1 MEKKVS
7 QIEAGIQTAFID
19 YNINSDPDFKPQF
32 ISNDY
37 KEGRKVVSAI
47 EQELRNC
54 DEFFISVAFI
64 TEGGIAPL
72 LQTLKELEAKGIKG
86 RILTTDYLT
95 FSEPKA
101 LRKLN
106 ELSNVEVRMY
116 CVGTENQGFHTKG
129 YMFREGE
136 IYKIIVGS
144 SNLTAKALT
153 INKEWNT
160 KIVATTQGEYLR
172 EMRIEF
178 NYLWDKARSLDG
190 WIDTYTQ
197 IYEEQKAITRQ
208 TAIPSLDQY
217 KLEPNSMQVSFIDN
231 LNQLIANNQNRA
243 LLVSATGTGKTY
255 ASAFALRQMKP
266 KRALFLVHREQIAK
280 QALSSYQKVF
290 GDTKGY
296 GLISGSSKDMDK
308 ELLFATVQTMAKDE
322 VLSSFDKKAF
332 DVIVIDEVHRAG
344 AMQHQKVMEYFEPNF
359 YLGMTASPER
369 TDGFDIFKLF
379 DHNIAYEIRLKD
391 ALSENLLCP
400 FHYFGI
406 SDLEINGEVFND
418 STGLKNF
425 TYLVCDD
432 RVDYIIEKINYYGY
446 SGNRVKGLVFC
457 SSKRES
463 KELSN
468 KFNERG
474 YKAVDLSGEDSQ
486 TARED
491 AIDRLVSD
499 TRDDYLDYIF
509 TVDIFN
515 EGVDIPEVN
524 QIIMLR
530 PTQSPIVFV
539 QQLGR
544 GLRKSDG
551 KEFVIILDFIG
562 NYTNNFMIP
571 IALSGDRSYNKDTM
585 RRYVSSGTRVIPGSS
600 SIHFDEI
607 SRKRIYN
614 SIDTAKTNNT
624 KLLTEAYKNLKY
636 RLGHI
641 PSIMDFDNHGSID
654 PTKIFD
660 KFGCYHNFLAKYD
673 KEDYHTV
680 LSDTQEQILTYVS
693 TKFAKGKRIHELV
706 LLSILVNDGDENLME
721 KFKSTM
727 KAIYNIDVSLEEEE
741 SVLDN
746 LNFSFLNSTD
756 RKKFSCSFINEN
768 SLSIT
773 DEFKQML
780 NNNDFKTQL
789 LEVISFGISRYMINY
804 SDRYNNSNLQL
815 YQKYNYED
823 VCRLLNWK
831 QNLTALNIG
840 GYFYDKK
847 TKTLPV
853 FINYEKAHDAI
864 AYEDRFISNKELIAF
879 SKHPRDINSPDADHI
894 YKRTLEDKDNKIYLF
909 VRKNKDDKEAKEFYF
924 LGEINAVGTPKK
936 VLLKKSNDNAFEVTY
951 NLEHPVREDIYEY
964 IVGE

>member
-1 MEKKVS
+1 MKKKVS
-7 QIEAGIQTAFID
+7 QIEAGVQTAFID
-19 YNINSDPDFKPQF
+19 YNINSDSDLKPQF

-37 KEGRKVVSAI
+37 KEGRKVISTI
-47 EQELRNC
+47 EQELKDC

-72 LQTLKELEAKGIKG
+72 LQTFKELEKKGIKG
-86 RILTTDYLT
+86 YILTTDYLT
-95 FSEPKA
+95 FSEPKT
-101 LRKLN
+101 LCKLN
-106 ELSNVEVRMY
+106 ELSNIEVRMY
-116 CVGTENQGFHTKG
+116 CVADENQGFHTKG

-153 INKEWNT
+153 VNKEWNT
-160 KIVATTQGEYLR
+160 KIVSTNQGEYLR

-178 NYLWDKARSLDG
+178 NYLWDRAKSLDS
-190 WIDTYTQ
+190 WIDTYAK
-197 IYEEQKAITRQ
+197 IYDEQKKITRQ
-208 TAIPSLDQY
+208 SAIPTIEQY
-217 KLEPNSMQVSFIDN
+217 KLEPNSMQVSFIEN
-231 LNQLIANNQNRA
+231 LNQLIANDEKRA

-280 QALSSYQKVF
+280 QALGSYQRVF
-290 GDTKGY
+290 GDTKSY
-296 GLISGSSKDMDK
+296 GLISGNSKDFEK
-308 ELLFATVQTMAKDE
+308 ELLFATVQSMSKDE
-322 VLSSFDKKAF
+322 ILENFDKNAF

-344 AMQHQKVMEYFEPNF
+344 AMQHQKVMEYFNPNF

-391 ALSENLLCP
+391 ALAEDLLCP

-418 STGLKNF
+418 TTGLKNF
-425 TYLVCDD
+425 NYLVCDD
-432 RVDYIIEKINYYGY
+432 RVDYIIEKTRYYGY
-446 SGNRVKGLVFC
+446 SGDRVKGLVFC

-463 KELSN
+463 KELSS
-468 KFNERG
+468 KFNQRG
-474 YKAVDLSGEDSQ
+474 YRTANLFGEDSQ
-486 TARED
+486 EARED

-499 TRDDYLDYIF
+499 TREDYLDYIF

-524 QIIMLR
+524 QVIMLR

-544 GLRKSDG
+544 GLRKSEN

-571 IALSGDRSYNKDTM
+571 IALSGDRSYNKDAM
-585 RRYVSSGTRVIPGSS
+585 RRYVSSGTRIIPGSS

-607 SRKRIYN
+607 SRKRIYD
-614 SIDTAKTNNT
+614 SIDKAKTNNI
-624 KLLTEAYKNLKY
+624 KLITEAYRNLKY

-660 KFGCYHNFLAKYD
+660 KFGCYHKFLVKYD
-673 KEDYHTV
+673 SEDYHTV
-680 LSDTQEQILTYVS
+680 FSKEQEQILTYVS

-706 LLSILVNDGDENLME
+706 LLSLLLNEGDEKLIE
-721 KFKSTM
+721 KFRTTMETLYEIKVSHDEEKS
-727 KAIYNIDVSLEEEE
+727 ALASL
-741 SVLDN
+741 N
-746 LNFSFLNSTD
+746 LSFLKTSD
-756 RKKFSCSFINEN
+756 RKKMSCSFIDEKT
-768 SLSIT
+768 SSIT
-773 DEFKQML
+773 EEFKNMIKASE
-780 NNNDFKTQL
+780 FKKQL
-789 LEVISFGISRYMINY
+789 LDITEFGIFRYLNDY
-804 SDRYNNSNLQL
+804 SDRYDNTNFQL

-823 VCRLLNWK
+823 VCRLLNWD

-853 FINYEKAHDAI
+853 FINYEKEHDAI
-864 AYEDRFISNKELIAF
+864 AYEDEFVSNKELIAF
-879 SKHPRDINSPDADHI
+879 SKHPRDVNSTDADHI
-894 YKRTLEDKDNKIYLF
+894 YKRTLEDEDNKIYLF

-924 LGEINAVGTPKK
+924 LGEVNAVGSPKK
-936 VLLKKSNDNAFEVTY
+936 VLLKKSNDNAFEIKY

-964 IVGE
+964 IIGE